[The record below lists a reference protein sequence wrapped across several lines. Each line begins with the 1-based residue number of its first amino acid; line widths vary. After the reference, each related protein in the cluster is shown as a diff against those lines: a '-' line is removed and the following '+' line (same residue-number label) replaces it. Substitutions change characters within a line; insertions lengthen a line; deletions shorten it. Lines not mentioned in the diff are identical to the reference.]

1 MEGVPDVGVRAA
13 EHALD
18 AALSEHRRAV
28 RLAADARERERM
40 ARTRAVRA
48 AAERTDAALAQPVL
62 RPMRGV
68 RLAETWIEVERE
80 RHALTAAVQARTGDA
95 ELRVSGDGWA
105 TRLVLAP
112 GDGPARAAAEAAAL
126 AAAYDEVADRHAARN
141 RIDGCVADLAER
153 LGPRRYAEAPE
164 LAAARARLEQARLYL
179 DAPSERPY
187 AWLADWPR
195 HVAGLMLRDLPEPV
209 ALQEP
214 VRRLLAELR
223 GAEELLALA
232 AAGTGVA
239 AATSLRVLYG
249 EGELAEVQPGR
260 LAAFAELVRAAAD

>member
-112 GDGPARAAAEAAAL
+112 GEGPARAAA
-126 AAAYDEVADRHAARN
+126 DHEVADRHAARN